1 MVDKKMKKEYTLEQ
15 DGFRGIWFEGKENK
29 EKAVI
34 YMHGAAVGEKMTLD
48 ASKYVR
54 SDTCGALCL

>member
-1 MVDKKMKKEYTLEQ
+1 MKKEYTLEQ